1 VGTVKKLFYKHK
13 HPIGVDI
20 SQTGIKMM
28 AIDPQNW
35 SVLGY
40 GSIDL
45 DPAKMKAALEM
56 SEPDDTFLIES
67 MKALLSEHMVGS
79 LPSNHTVVGV
89 PATKAFI
96 RTFTLPAEQANNL
109 ADAVEVEVSQYI
121 PLPLN
126 ALYVDYEIIER
137 TQEQL
142 TVIMS
147 AVPRSIIDASLAAV
161 EAAGLRPIMVEPST
175 SAIARILQRTE
186 GADLA
191 TMIVDIGQA
200 QSDIAVLESGAI
212 RVSSNASIGG
222 NTFTLAIAREL
233 NVPLDNAH
241 QLKVING
248 LNPSPKQHKL
258 THALQPPLDEIV
270 REASKVMRYY
280 AERINPETK
289 IEQLLVV
296 GAGSNMPG
304 IGEYFT
310 NALEMP
316 ARVAGPWRQLE
327 FGNLPKPNK
336 QFRPRYLTVAGL
348 ASVPYQ
354 ELYT

>member
-1 VGTVKKLFYKHK
+1 MKKLFYKHK

-20 SQTGIKMM
+20 SQTGIKLM
-28 AIDPQNW
+28 AIDPVTWTVQ
-35 SVLGY
+35 GY

-45 DPAKMKAALEM
+45 DPAKMKSSLEM
-56 SEPDDTFLIES
+56 SEPGDTFLIES
-67 MKALLSEHMVGS
+67 MKALLNEHMVGAI
-79 LPSNHTVVGV
+79 PSNHTVVGV

-96 RTFTLPAEQANNL
+96 RTFTLPIDQLNSL

-126 ALYVDYEIIER
+126 ALYVDYEVIER
-137 TQEQL
+137 NQDTL

-233 NVPLDNAH
+233 GVPLDNAH

-248 LNPSPKQHKL
+248 LNPSPKQQKL
-258 THALQPPLDEIV
+258 TRALEPSLDEII
-270 REASKVMRYY
+270 REVSKVMRYY
-280 AERINPETK
+280 AERINPNTK

-316 ARVAGPWRQLE
+316 ARVAGPWRQLD
-327 FGNLPKPNK
+327 FGTLPKPNK

-348 ASVPYQ
+348 ASVPYKD
-354 ELYT
+354 LWT